1 MSSSSA
7 STSLHIP
14 PMPAEGVRLKPA
26 FDADRL
32 LRELTS
38 VREHTWDQQRV
49 YSEDGVGA
57 ATEVDWRCLA
67 LRSPGGD
74 GDRTDPGGP
83 GPRDFADTAWLD
95 RIPYVREVLE
105 SIPAPLHA
113 VRFMA
118 LGPDTVGI
126 DHTDPK
132 YGPRWG
138 VARLHVPVV
147 TNPDAVLFLDGVE
160 HRWQPGDFWFG
171 DFSRTH
177 RVQNTGTEHRVHLV
191 IDVLVTPG
199 LASLFPEDWQRYF
212 RDGEVLFNRQEVP
225 QTAEDRRRLHT
236 RFPVPTTFHLWEDD
250 TPLSAD
256 LPRETAAL
264 DEDGD
269 RLVLRLPGDRVFALV
284 HLGDDEYRLA
294 GWSEERTLQVFPDGP
309 DPRVV
314 LRTREGG
321 RVDELTVAAERLAA

>member
-1 MSSSSA
+1 MSP
-7 STSLHIP
+7 STPLLGAP
-14 PMPAEGVRLKPA
+14 PMPAEGVRLKPS
-26 FDADRL
+26 FDAGRL
-32 LRELTS
+32 LRELVS

-49 YSEDGVGA
+49 YTEDGVGA
-57 ATEVDWRCLA
+57 ATEVDWRCLS

-83 GPRDFADTAWLD
+83 GPQDFADTVWLD

-126 DHTDPK
+126 DHNDPK

-138 VARLHVPVV
+138 VGRLHVPVS
-147 TNPDAVLFLDGVE
+147 TNPEAVLVLDGVE
-160 HRWQPGDFWFG
+160 HRWQPGEFWFG
-171 DFSRTH
+171 DFSRIH
-177 RVQNTGTEHRVHLV
+177 RVQNAGSEPRVHLV

-199 LASLFPEDWQRYF
+199 LSALFPDTWQEYF
-212 RDGEVLFNRQEVP
+212 RDGEILFNRQEVP
-225 QTAEDRRRLHT
+225 QTADERRRLCSIS
-236 RFPVPTTFHLWEDD
+236 FPLPVAFALWEED

-256 LPRETAAL
+256 LPSQTASLA
-264 DEDGD
+264 DDGE
-269 RLVLRLPGDRVFALV
+269 RVTLRLPDDRVLALV
-284 HLGDDEYRLA
+284 HLGDNEYRLA

-314 LRTREGG
+314 LRTREGSQ
-321 RVDELTVAAERLAA
+321 VQELAVTADRLVV

>member
-1 MSSSSA
+1 MTAHPTLLGAPS
-7 STSLHIP
+7 
-14 PMPAEGVRLKPA
+14 MPAEGARLKPT
-26 FDADRL
+26 FDAARL

-38 VREHTWDQQRV
+38 VREHSWDQQRV
-49 YSEDGVGA
+49 YTENGVGD

-67 LRSPGGD
+67 LRSPGGA

-83 GPRDFADTAWLD
+83 GPLSFADTVWLD

-118 LGPDTVGI
+118 LGPDTVGM

-138 VARLHVPVV
+138 VGRLHVPVV
-147 TNPDAVLFLDGVE
+147 TNPGAVLVLDGVE

-177 RVQNTGTEHRVHLV
+177 RVQNSGSEHRVHLV

-199 LASLFPEDWQRYF
+199 LASLFPETWQEYF
-212 RDGEVLFNRQEVP
+212 SKGEVLYNRQESP
-225 QTAEDRRRLHT
+225 QTADERRRNGAT
-236 RFPVPTTFHLWEDD
+236 RFSLPATFHLWEDF

-256 LPRETAAL
+256 QPQQTATLA
-264 DEDGD
+264 EDGD
-269 RLVLRLPGDRVFALV
+269 RMTLRLSGDRDFALV
-284 HLGDDEYRLA
+284 HLGDDEYRLS

-314 LRTREGG
+314 LRTREGNQ
-321 RVDELTVAAERLAA
+321 VHELTVPAERLAA

>member
-1 MSSSSA
+1 MSSSA
-7 STSLHIP
+7 SLVSTP
-14 PMPAEGVRLKPA
+14 PMPAEGVRLRPS
-26 FDADRL
+26 FDAGRL

-49 YSEDGVGA
+49 YTEDGVGA
-57 ATEVDWRCLA
+57 ATAVDWRCLA

-83 GPRDFADTAWLD
+83 GPRDFADTVWLD
-95 RIPYVREVLE
+95 RIPYVREVLD

-138 VARLHVPVV
+138 VGRLHVPVV
-147 TNPDAVLFLDGVE
+147 TNPGAVLVLDGVE
-160 HRWQPGDFWFG
+160 HRWQPGEFWFG
-171 DFSRTH
+171 DFSRLH
-177 RVQNTGTEHRVHLV
+177 RVQNTGTEARVHLV

-199 LASLFPEDWQRYF
+199 LASLFPDGWQEYF
-212 RDGEVLFNRQEVP
+212 RGGEVLYNRQQCP
-225 QTAEDRRRLHT
+225 QTADERRRLNT
-236 RFPVPTTFHLWEDD
+236 RFPVPATFHLWEDD
-250 TPLSAD
+250 TPLSAA
-256 LPRETAAL
+256 PPQITATLA
-264 DEDGD
+264 EDGD
-269 RLVLRLPGDRVFALV
+269 RMTLRLPGDRVFALV
-284 HLGDDEYRLA
+284 HLGDNEYRLA

-309 DPRVV
+309 DPKVV
-314 LRTREGG
+314 LRTREGSQ
-321 RVDELTVAAERLAA
+321 VKELTVSAERLAA

>member
-1 MSSSSA
+1 MSSA
-7 STSLHIP
+7 TSLLGTP
-14 PMPAEGVRLKPA
+14 PMPAEGIRLKPA

-49 YSEDGVGA
+49 YTEDGVGA
-57 ATEVDWRCLA
+57 STEVDWRCLA

-83 GPRDFADTAWLD
+83 GPQDFADTVWLD
-95 RIPYVREVLE
+95 RIPYVRDILE

-138 VARLHVPVV
+138 VGRLHVPVV
-147 TNPDAVLFLDGVE
+147 TNPGAVLVLDGVE
-160 HRWQPGDFWFG
+160 HRWQPGEFWFG

-177 RVQNTGTEHRVHLV
+177 RVQNSGSDARVHLV

-199 LASLFPEDWQRYF
+199 LAALFPEAWQEYF
-212 RDGEVLFNRQEVP
+212 RDGEILFNRQESP
-225 QTAEDRRRLHT
+225 QSAEERRRLGTT
-236 RFPVPTTFHLWEDD
+236 RFSLPGTFHLWEDD

-256 LPRETAAL
+256 SPRETATLTA
-264 DEDGD
+264 DGD
-269 RLVLRLPGDRVFALV
+269 RMVLRLPGERVFALV
-284 HLGDDEYRLA
+284 HLGENEYRFA
-294 GWSEERTLQVFPDGP
+294 GWSEERTLQIFPDGP

-321 RVDELTVAAERLAA
+321 RVHELPLPAERLSA

>member
-1 MSSSSA
+1 MPTSA
-7 STSLHIP
+7 ALRGAP
-14 PMPAEGVRLKPA
+14 PMPAEGVRLKPT
-26 FDADRL
+26 FDAARL

-38 VREHTWDQQRV
+38 LRAHSWDQQRV
-49 YSEDGVGA
+49 YTEDGVGA

-83 GPRDFADTAWLD
+83 GPQSFADTVWLD
-95 RIPYVREVLE
+95 RIPYVREVLD

-118 LGPDTVGI
+118 LGPDTVGM

-138 VARLHVPVV
+138 VGRLHVPVV
-147 TNPDAVLFLDGVE
+147 TNPGAVLVLDGAE

-177 RVQNTGTEHRVHLV
+177 RVQNSGSEHRVHLV

-199 LASLFPEDWQRYF
+199 LASLFPETWQEYF
-212 RDGEVLFNRQEVP
+212 RDGEVLFNRQECP
-225 QTAEDRRRLHT
+225 QTADERRRLGTT
-236 RFPVPTTFHLWEDD
+236 RFSLPATFHLWEDF
-250 TPLSAD
+250 TPLSAEQ
-256 LPRETAAL
+256 PRETAILTEAG
-264 DEDGD
+264 DGMA
-269 RLVLRLPGDRVFALV
+269 LRLSDDRAFALV
-284 HLGDDEYRLA
+284 HLGDHEYRLA

-314 LRTREGG
+314 LRTREGS
-321 RVDELTVAAERLAA
+321 RIHELALSAERLSA